1 MLSSTCTRLI
11 TRIHTHTHTY
21 AVAELK
27 AEAARIEHETELQCQ
42 TQAREAEINFIREQN
57 ELEVSKAKEL
67 SVIEVIR
74 WSFEGWEEMFDY
86 DTTVV
91 MLMS

>member
-1 MLSSTCTRLI
+1 MAVIINQNVPNLNYVIIHMYASYHT
-11 TRIHTHTHTY
+11 HTHTHTY

-74 WSFEGWEEMFDY
+74 WSFEG
-86 DTTVV
+86 
-91 MLMS
+91 